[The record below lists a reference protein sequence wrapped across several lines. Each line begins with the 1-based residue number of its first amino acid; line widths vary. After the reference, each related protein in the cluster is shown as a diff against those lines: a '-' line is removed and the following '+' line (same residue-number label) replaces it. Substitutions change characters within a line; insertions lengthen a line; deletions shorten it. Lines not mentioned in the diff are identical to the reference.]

1 VGAGVAAGVA
11 VVFFLLFLVFFTCDF
26 LVVSVAVLSV
36 VGAWLAAKAVPRI
49 IAAPSIK
56 AESFFMVFNF
66 PFLGEAFALI
76 S

>member
-1 VGAGVAAGVA
+1 VAA
-11 VVFFLLFLVFFTCDF
+11 VFFLLFLVFLTWDF
-26 LVVSVAVLSV
+26 LVVLVVSVV
-36 VGAWLAAKAVPRI
+36 VGAWFAAKAVPRI